1 MADFALARVVCALG
15 AAAHSE
21 VTHSCLMHGPQW
33 LSYPLQS
40 TCARPL
46 QQQVHSDQITLTRGR
61 YCVAGGLLARGERL
75 AEGAESRS
83 NTPSNASTRWDRPGC
98 SQALLPR
105 SLWVADFGAPMA
117 ACVKWPISASRS
129 PLRGCQA
136 PVEVFKQPHGPTVLP
151 WLPSSGL
158 ACHLC
163 LLALPS
169 DLLPT
174 PGPLGSVS
182 CEIENASWLATWFAL
197 CGCCGQVSYG
207 CKVRRLGGRAF
218 FVSFFRFPACFCRHS
233 TTHPVV
239 FFGCVCVGGWARPR
253 RGRNFPDQKSC
264 GHSP

>member
-21 VTHSCLMHGPQW
+21 VTHSCLVHRPQW

-40 TCARPL
+40 TCVRPL

-117 ACVKWPISASRS
+117 ACVKWPQFRHLAAHCEAVKRPSRS
-129 PLRGCQA
+129 SNNRTGPPYCLGC
-136 PVEVFKQPHGPTVLP
+136 L
-151 WLPSSGL
+151 
-158 ACHLC
+158 
-163 LLALPS
+163 
-169 DLLPT
+169 
-174 PGPLGSVS
+174 
-182 CEIENASWLATWFAL
+182 
-197 CGCCGQVSYG
+197 
-207 CKVRRLGGRAF
+207 
-218 FVSFFRFPACFCRHS
+218 
-233 TTHPVV
+233 PVV
-239 FFGCVCVGGWARPR
+239 LHAICA
-253 RGRNFPDQKSC
+253 S
-264 GHSP
+264 